1 MKPADPPDEDALRLG
16 ADVVQRLI
24 PHRRPL
30 VMVDG
35 ILAYRHGAR
44 PTLWAH
50 RHVSANEPVFDG
62 HFPGFHLWPGVYT
75 IEGLGQTALL
85 CSIVM
90 RLVAAHEAA
99 GGAADEVYRALRALE
114 RAGARPS
121 DPASGAGGPLASL
134 GAPDPRAGVA
144 GHVDVKL
151 LAPVFAGSE
160 LRYVAVLTH
169 QVDTLARFDVT
180 AEVDGRPVARGT
192 LTGALGAAIAPSRIG
207 PR

>member
-1 MKPADPPDEDALRLG
+1 MKPTDGDALRLG

-30 VMVDG
+30 LMVDG
-35 ILAYRHGAR
+35 VLAYRHGAR
-44 PTLWAH
+44 PALWAH
-50 RHVSANEPVFDG
+50 RHISSNEPVFDG
-62 HFPGFHLWPGVYT
+62 HFPGLHLWPGIYT
-75 IEGLGQTALL
+75 IEALGQTALL

-90 RLVAAHEAA
+90 RLVLGHEAA
-99 GGAADEVYRALRALE
+99 GGTADEVYRALRSLE
-114 RAGARPS
+114 RPALRSA
-121 DPASGAGGPLASL
+121 DPAAAGGGPLAAITAL

-160 LRYVAVLTH
+160 LRTLAVLTH
-169 QVDTLARFDVT
+169 QVDSLARFDVT
-180 AEVDGRPVARGT
+180 AEVDGKPVARGT

>member
-1 MKPADPPDEDALRLG
+1 VKPADGDALRLG

-35 ILAYRHGAR
+35 ILAYNHGAR

-62 HFPGFHLWPGVYT
+62 HFPGFHLWPGIYT

-114 RAGARPS
+114 SPGARPG
-121 DPASGAGGPLASL
+121 DSGSGTGPLASL

-160 LRYVAVLTH
+160 LRYVAQLTH
-169 QVDTLARFDVT
+169 QIDTLARFDVT
-180 AEVDGRPVARGT
+180 AEVDGRAVARGT

-207 PR
+207 AR

>member
-1 MKPADPPDEDALRLG
+1 MKPTESESLVLG

-35 ILAYRHGAR
+35 ILAYRHGER
-44 PTLWAH
+44 PALWAH

-62 HFPGFHLWPGVYT
+62 HFPGLHLWPGIYT

-90 RLVAAHEAA
+90 RLVAAHQAA
-99 GGAADEVYRALRALE
+99 GGAPDEVYRALRAIE
-114 RAGARPS
+114 RPAVPAG
-121 DPASGAGGPLASL
+121 PASTAASGPLAAL
-134 GAPDPRAGVA
+134 GPPDPRAGVA

-160 LRYVAVLTH
+160 LRYLAVLTH

-192 LTGALGAAIAPSRIG
+192 LTGALGAAVAPARLG
-207 PR
+207 AR

>member
-1 MKPADPPDEDALRLG
+1 VRPADGDALRLG

-30 VMVDG
+30 IMVDG
-35 ILAYRHGAR
+35 ILAYRHGER
-44 PTLWAH
+44 PALWAH

-62 HFPGFHLWPGVYT
+62 HFPGLHLWPGIYT

-85 CSIVM
+85 CSIVC
-90 RLVAAHEAA
+90 RLVAAHQTD
-99 GGAADEVYRALRALE
+99 GGAPDDVYRALRALE
-114 RAGARPS
+114 RPAAPGAP
-121 DPASGAGGPLASL
+121 GGPLGAL
-134 GAPDPRAGVA
+134 GPLDAPDPRAGVA

-160 LRYVAVLTH
+160 LRYLAVLTH

-192 LTGALGAAIAPSRIG
+192 LTGALGAAIAPARLG
-207 PR
+207 AR

>member
-1 MKPADPPDEDALRLG
+1 MRPTEGDALRLG

-35 ILAYRHGAR
+35 IVAYRHGER
-44 PTLWAH
+44 PALWAH

-62 HFPGFHLWPGVYT
+62 HFPGLHLWPGIYT

-90 RLVAAHEAA
+90 RLIAAHQAA

-114 RAGARPS
+114 R
-121 DPASGAGGPLASL
+121 PAAPADAAAGGPGNPLGSL
-134 GAPDPRAGVA
+134 GPPDPRAGVA
-144 GHVDVKL
+144 GHIDVKL

-160 LRYVAVLTH
+160 LRYLAVLTH
-169 QVDTLARFDVT
+169 QIDTLARFDVT

-192 LTGALGAAIAPSRIG
+192 LTGALGAAIAPARLG
-207 PR
+207 GR

>member
-1 MKPADPPDEDALRLG
+1 MRPADGDALRLG

-35 ILAYRHGAR
+35 IVAYRHGER
-44 PTLWAH
+44 PALWAH

-62 HFPGFHLWPGVYT
+62 HFPGLHLWPGIYT

-85 CSIVM
+85 CSILL
-90 RLVAAHEAA
+90 RLVAAHQAA
-99 GGAADEVYRALRALE
+99 GGTPDEVYRALRALE
-114 RAGARPS
+114 RPAAPAESAVAAGH
-121 DPASGAGGPLASL
+121 PLASL

-160 LRYVAVLTH
+160 LRYLAVLTH

-192 LTGALGAAIAPSRIG
+192 LTGALGAAIAPARLG
-207 PR
+207 AR

>member
-1 MKPADPPDEDALRLG
+1 VKPADGDALRLG

-35 ILAYRHGAR
+35 VLAYRHGAR
-44 PTLWAH
+44 PALWAH
-50 RHVSANEPVFDG
+50 RHISSNEPVFDG
-62 HFPGFHLWPGVYT
+62 HFPGLHLWPGIYT
-75 IEGLGQTALL
+75 IEALGQTALL

-90 RLVAAHEAA
+90 RLVLGHEAA
-99 GGAADEVYRALRALE
+99 GGTADEVYRALRSLE
-114 RAGARPS
+114 RPALRSA
-121 DPASGAGGPLASL
+121 DPAPAGDGPLAAL

-160 LRYVAVLTH
+160 LRTLAVLTH
-169 QVDTLARFDVT
+169 QVDLLARFDVT
-180 AEVDGRPVARGT
+180 AEVDGKPVARGT
-192 LTGALGAAIAPSRIG
+192 LTGALGTAIAPSRIG

>member
-1 MKPADPPDEDALRLG
+1 MKLASSDALRLG

-44 PTLWAH
+44 PALWAH

-62 HFPGFHLWPGVYT
+62 HFPGLHLWPGIYT

-90 RLVAAHEAA
+90 RLVAAHEAS
-99 GGAADEVYRALRALE
+99 GGSADEVYAALRDLE
-114 RAGARPS
+114 KPARRPRADGAERV
-121 DPASGAGGPLASL
+121 DPLASL
-134 GAPDPRAGVA
+134 GGPDPRAGVA
-144 GHVDVKL
+144 GHIDVKL

-160 LRYVAVLTH
+160 LRYHAVLTH
-169 QVDTLARFDVT
+169 QIDTLARFDVT
-180 AEVDGRPVARGT
+180 AEVDGRPVASGS
-192 LTGALGAAIAPSRIG
+192 LTGALGAAIAPVRIG
-207 PR
+207 P

>member
-1 MKPADPPDEDALRLG
+1 VKPVDGDVLRLG

-44 PTLWAH
+44 PILWAH

-62 HFPGFHLWPGVYT
+62 HFPGFHLWPGIYT

-99 GGAADEVYRALRALE
+99 GGAAEEVYRALRALE
-114 RAGARPS
+114 RPGDPGAGAT
-121 DPASGAGGPLASL
+121 GPLASL
-134 GAPDPRAGVA
+134 TSLGPPDPRAGVA

-151 LAPVFAGSE
+151 VAPVFAGSE
-160 LRYVAVLTH
+160 LRYVAQLTH

-207 PR
+207 AR

>member
-1 MKPADPPDEDALRLG
+1 MRPGEGDALRLG

-30 VMVDG
+30 LIVDG
-35 ILAYRHGAR
+35 IVAYRHGDR
-44 PTLWAH
+44 PALWAH

-62 HFPGFHLWPGVYT
+62 HFPGLHLWPGIYT

-90 RLVAAHEAA
+90 RLVAAHQAA

-114 RAGARPS
+114 R
-121 DPASGAGGPLASL
+121 PAPGAGPADGPLAAL

-160 LRYVAVLTH
+160 LRYLAVLTH

-192 LTGALGAAIAPSRIG
+192 LTGALGAAIAPTRLG
-207 PR
+207 AG